1 MLEPPAWRGGPVMSE
16 SRARLTISVP
26 PAPEGRQLARGRA
39 EPGRNPLGDGRF
51 IRRSASTS
59 AFRGLGPHGVVG
71 ELVPGPIHGNSP
83 GAGGPGWR
91 STHSCSAMPR
101 VLRGRRRGT
110 PCRRPASTRSTST
123 TTSPPASATPGRASH
138 PPTARGGC
146 LTSRPAGEV
155 DELAVS
161 LGPAAGS
168 GSGGPVEPRKAR
180 AAVRELT
187 VRLQTVLRPG
197 RPAGRLTP
205 RWGSWGVS
213 SPTPAAAGGQRDLVL
228 GNEVLRRGGA

>member
-1 MLEPPAWRGGPVMSE
+1 MSE

-39 EPGRNPLGDGRF
+39 EPGRNPLGDGRL

-91 STHSCSAMPR
+91 STHSCSAKPR

-110 PCRRPASTRSTST
+110 PPADGRRRH
-123 TTSPPASATPGRASH
+123 GH
-138 PPTARGGC
+138 RGGC
-146 LTSRPAGEV
+146 LTSRPPGEV